1 MNRNILFLMNPISGT
16 GNKRKLRKII
26 EEKTAAAGFPYA
38 FADTQA
44 DGNYHSLIPFI
55 EAEQFT
61 ELVICGGD
69 GSVNQVVKALAHLQ
83 LPFGI
88 VPMGSGNGLAFA
100 AGIPKDP
107 ELALDVLFRGN
118 NFFADA
124 FSINGA
130 FACMLAGVGFD
141 AEVAH
146 QFAQSEERG
155 LKTYASLTTKQF
167 IKAKA
172 HPFGIQANNFSFNTE
187 AYFISVANSN
197 QFGNHFTIAPKA
209 KLNDGLLDIVIV
221 KKSAK
226 PLVLANMIRQVIFGK
241 LNKVENSLQMP
252 VIYFQ
257 TESLTILNPE
267 AAALHIDGE
276 PVSTGEEL
284 QVKILPSFFK
294 LIHGLDS

>member
-1 MNRNILFLMNPISGT
+1 MNPISGT
-16 GNKRKLRKII
+16 GNKRKLKKII
-26 EEKTAAAGFPYA
+26 EENTAAAGFSFD
-38 FADTQA
+38 FADTTING
-44 DGNYHSLIPFI
+44 DYSSLIPYI
-55 EAEQFT
+55 LQQHFT
-61 ELVICGGD
+61 ELAICGGD
-69 GSVNQVVKALAHLQ
+69 GSVNQVVKALAHLDI
-83 LPFGI
+83 PFGI
-88 VPMGSGNGLAFA
+88 IPMGSGNGLAFA

-107 ELALDVLFRGN
+107 VQALEVLFKGKH
-118 NFFADA
+118 FYSDA

-146 QFAQSEERG
+146 EFAKSNNRG

-172 HPFGIQANNFSFNTE
+172 YTFNIQANNFSFNTE

-226 PLVLANMIRQVIFGK
+226 PLVLGNMIRQVIFGK
-241 LNKVENSLQMP
+241 LNKPENSLQLP

-257 TESLTILNPE
+257 TESITILNPE
-267 AAALHIDGE
+267 EAALHIDGE
-276 PVSTGEEL
+276 PVSTCGEL
-284 QVKILPSFFK
+284 HINVLPSFFK
-294 LIHGLDS
+294 LIHGLSS

>member
-1 MNRNILFLMNPISGT
+1 MNPISGT
-16 GNKRKLRKII
+16 GNKRKLKKII
-26 EEKTAAAGFPYA
+26 EENTAAAGYSFE
-38 FADTQA
+38 FADTTVNG
-44 DGNYHSLIPFI
+44 DYSSLVPYI
-55 EAEQFT
+55 QQQHFT
-61 ELVICGGD
+61 ELAICGGD
-69 GSVNQVVKALAHLQ
+69 GSVNQVVKGLAHLE

-88 VPMGSGNGLAFA
+88 IPMGSGNGLAFA

-107 ELALDVLFRGN
+107 VQALEVLFKGN
-118 NFFADA
+118 HFYSDA

-146 QFAQSEERG
+146 EFAKSNNRG

-172 HPFGIQANNFSFNTE
+172 YAFNVQANNFSFNTE

-221 KKSAK
+221 KKNAK
-226 PLVLANMIRQVIFGK
+226 PLVLGNMIRQVIFGK
-241 LNKVENSLQMP
+241 LNKPENSLQLP

-257 TESLTILNPE
+257 TAALTILNPE
-267 AAALHIDGE
+267 EAALHIDGE
-276 PVSTGEEL
+276 PVSTSGAL
-284 QVKILPSFFK
+284 HINVLPSFFK
-294 LIHGLDS
+294 LIHGLSS